1 MRIKR
6 VLQGT
11 ALTALAAVAW
21 ASVGTAD
28 AAAADV
34 PASNSFPVQDRGV
47 EFDLYGY
54 GEISATIKAP
64 TDNTKEIMVG
74 IGSYNDSKKTVKI
87 ADNAWSVYDVDELY
101 GRWDDDKNEYVPV
114 MGAKVDLS
122 KLSVTKDNYIAI
134 KSESTDPV
142 YFRISASITKQ
153 KYTYNAGTNAIAFTK
168 FEQGNSKTAG
178 TLTADNTTLLYRTQ
192 GSYWNSLDGDNE
204 DEYSIYTGYGENR
217 KFNAQNKIFQNYQ
230 YQGATLYLKV
240 AGYAADEL
248 KDQDKI
254 SGGVKDA
261 NDKSANPTVYDFYQA
276 GYMPSKEVKLNIAK
290 QANGPSVSADYVK
303 GEVKIPNNTEY
314 RVIASG
320 GAIDKEGTEKD
331 PYSKGSGS
339 NVKVADLLKFA
350 TGATS
355 GTIEVR
361 KAATTNGKGKAASKW
376 TRVSIEMPDP
386 IDVTGATQKGVAVN
400 GKLTKDT
407 VISATAGTIVLKDK
421 TSIEATTN
429 NKTKAVNGVKVTVST
444 DCKYGIVVTVGS
456 AKPVTVKNDGKAKT
470 IKATAGAE
478 VKIYKAGDKKTKAWA
493 NSTEQ
498 AVTIGKTE

>member
-21 ASVGTAD
+21 AGVGTTD

-34 PASNSFPVQDRGV
+34 PAANSFPVQDISFELGEEEEGYIGV
-47 EFDLYGY
+47 KIE
-54 GEISATIKAP
+54 AP

-74 IGSYNDSKKTVKI
+74 IGSFNESKKTIKI
-87 ADNAWSVYDVDELY
+87 ADNAWSVYDVCKIGQKPVQTGNGY
-101 GRWDDDKNEYVPV
+101 WTYVPV
-114 MGAKVDLS
+114 MGADVDLS

-153 KYTYNAGTNAIAFTK
+153 KYTYNAGTNAIDFTK

-178 TLTADNTTLLYRTQ
+178 TLTKDNTTLYYRTQ
-192 GSYWNSLDGDNE
+192 GGSSYWQYVNCYDN
-204 DEYSIYTGYGENR
+204 G
-217 KFNAQNKIFQNYQ
+217 KFDANNKVFQEYQ
-230 YQGATLYLKV
+230 YQGATLYLRV
-240 AGYAADEL
+240 AGNTNVLNDES
-248 KDQDKI
+248 KI
-254 SGGVKDA
+254 TGGVKDA

-290 QANGPSVSADYVK
+290 QANGPSVSANYLT

-350 TGATS
+350 TEATGATS

-386 IDVTGATQKGVAVN
+386 IDVTGATQNGVAVEGELN
-400 GKLTKDT
+400 KDT
-407 VISATAGTIVLKDK
+407 VISVTAGAIALKDK
-421 TSIEATTN
+421 TTIEATIN
-429 NKTKAVNGVKVTVST
+429 NKTKATNGIKVKVPT
-444 DCKYGIVVTVGS
+444 DCKYGVVVTVGS
-456 AKPVTVKNDGKAKT
+456 KTVTVKNDGKEKT

-478 VKIYKAGDKKTKAWA
+478 VKIHKAGDKKTKAWA
-493 NSTEQ
+493 NDASQ
-498 AVTIGKTE
+498 DKVIGKVQ